1 MASTRAACAAAV
13 TAERAQLQ
21 RQRDAEAQVRGGT
34 VKRADPDEVA
44 RRALTRL
51 LEEARGLHRDD
62 RRGLVPRGKP
72 DAIKWLALD
81 LSDIAQAPPSETD
94 YALAAGKQD
103 ARRGLIL
110 NLVFAALA
118 LAATALAARNF
129 ISAQNGLGDE
139 ATRAMSQ
146 LAEAAVNYEK
156 VAYGYPNHAKAADAG
171 VNSITACDFLIAAIS
186 RTVSSVNARP
196 ARRYQ

>member
-1 MASTRAACAAAV
+1 MSSIDQREEARYRQDVLGSYRAWLAYLEAQQALLAASGEAQAGGDPFEGLSRAAEQAEEARRRIAALPADKRELFDAIYEADRQQ
-13 TAERAQLQ
+13 TQRAL
-21 RQRDAEAQVRGGT
+21 DAEAQVRGGT

-94 YALAAGKQD
+94 YQLAEGRRS
-103 ARRGLIL
+103 ARRGVIL
-110 NLVFAALA
+110 NGVFAVLAILAIPAL
-118 LAATALAARNF
+118 L
-129 ISAQNGLGDE
+129 
-139 ATRAMSQ
+139 
-146 LAEAAVNYEK
+146 
-156 VAYGYPNHAKAADAG
+156 
-171 VNSITACDFLIAAIS
+171 FLLQ
-186 RTVSSVNARP
+186 RP
-196 ARRYQ
+196 GP